1 MKRIT
6 KIEENMLLEKRK
18 LRVAAYCR
26 VSTDSEE
33 QITSYEAQKL
43 LHPEDRG
50 KSGLGTGRHLCRQGA
65 FRHQHEK
72 AGQL

>member
-26 VSTDSEE
+26 VSTARDE
-33 QITSYEAQKL
+33 QCPLPAKI
-43 LHPEDRG
+43 DR
-50 KSGLGTGRHLCRQGA
+50 KKDKKT
-65 FRHQHEK
+65 E
-72 AGQL
+72 